1 MAKAK
6 TKDNTLTRRA
16 AMGKGALALVCVA
29 AVPAAVAVG
38 ASVPVLTHDR
48 QLTLIREYEAELG
61 IIDSIDDPSQR
72 RVNAWQRKAH
82 AILGEAASLPCL
94 TAASAVA
101 VLDLIVKDEML
112 ESTTI
117 FSDHFPALVGAVKD
131 YLAGRVA

>member
-1 MAKAK
+1 M
-6 TKDNTLTRRA
+6 TQTTINRRRA
-16 AMGKGALALVCVA
+16 LAVVA
-29 AVPAAVAVG
+29 AVPAAIALGG
-38 ASVPVLTHDR
+38 AVPVPTHDR
-48 QLTLIREYEAELG
+48 QLTLIRQYEAELG

-72 RVNAWQRKAH
+72 RIDSWHHKADT
-82 AILGEAASLPCL
+82 ILGEAASLPCL